1 MDRSRSEVSNG
12 PAVSR
17 ILLRYS
23 DAASDR
29 KKAAWKRDN
38 VETLITDAINL
49 ADSLEGMV
57 PRAESTRIAQCERA
71 ISAGHHVGIF
81 SHQSF
86 NSQATPELIESGGTL
101 RLLLCFSTYIAASAA
116 LNRVSLVVPSS
127 G

>member
-38 VETLITDAINL
+38 VETLITDAMNL

-57 PRAESTRIAQCERA
+57 PRAESSRIAQCERA
-71 ISAGHHVGIF
+71 PSVLQQPGH
-81 SHQSF
+81 
-86 NSQATPELIESGGTL
+86 SG
-101 RLLLCFSTYIAASAA
+101 A
-116 LNRVSLVVPSS
+116 NRVRRYT
-127 G
+127 